1 MIGRKRKRLGDLLV
15 DAGVVTS
22 EQLGEALKK
31 QRELGLKLG
40 ETLIE
45 LKFTDENEIVEALHQ
60 QMGYPIAK
68 IREAKIAPEVI
79 SLLPETIVRKHNVV
93 PFEVDPD
100 NPNIL
105 RVAMAD
111 PMDIIAIDDLA
122 IVTNMQIEAMV
133 ATPSDVRFGIE
144 RYYGNEQVA
153 KMAETYSKERR
164 EQQNAREK
172 QEEANEEVDNAPIVL
187 LVNKIIEQAVNER
200 ASDIHIEALEDSVR
214 VRFRIDGVMQEMMRY
229 EKELLNAIV
238 ARIKIISGM
247 NISEKRAPQDGRM
260 TQRFDRV
267 EYDIRVSSLPTT
279 FGEKIVMRLA
289 SKSALTRDKSELGFP
304 EAEMRRFDHLV
315 HQPHGI
321 ILVTG
326 PTGSGKST
334 TLYTVLSELNE
345 GSVNIVT
352 VEDPVEA
359 DVDGINQVQV
369 NEKAGLT
376 FASALRSILR
386 QDPDI
391 IMIGEIRDG
400 ETAEIAVRASITGH
414 LVVSTLHT
422 NSTASS
428 VARLEDMGIE
438 SYLIADS
445 LVGIIAQRLVR
456 KLCDCKMPKEASAA
470 EKEMLG
476 VNPDEPFTIYEP
488 CGCKLCNGTGYYGRL
503 GIYEIMKI
511 TPSIKRLISR
521 HAEAEEIKKQ
531 AISEGMNTLKM
542 AAVNAVKDGV
552 TTIAEMV
559 KATYEAEEDDSRP
572 KAADTSASS
581 GISVSSGIEE
591 IELEQID

>member
-1 MIGRKRKRLGDLLV
+1 MLPESFIVNNEIVPVCFEKGDLLV
-15 DAGVVTS
+15 ACAFPVDPDIL
-22 EQLGEALKK
+22 EEAATISGMTIRPVLTPADQIQKMLSGMETITEEKK
-31 QRELGLKLG
+31 KAAETGKTAEKVESAPAVRLVN
-40 ETLIE
+40 TLIE
-45 LKFTDENEIVEALHQ
+45 SAYKRN
-60 QMGYPIAK
+60 
-68 IREAKIAPEVI
+68 
-79 SLLPETIVRKHNVV
+79 
-93 PFEVDPD
+93 
-100 NPNIL
+100 
-105 RVAMAD
+105 
-111 PMDIIAIDDLA
+111 
-122 IVTNMQIEAMV
+122 
-133 ATPSDVRFGIE
+133 
-144 RYYGNEQVA
+144 
-153 KMAETYSKERR
+153 
-164 EQQNAREK
+164 
-172 QEEANEEVDNAPIVL
+172 
-187 LVNKIIEQAVNER
+187 
-200 ASDIHIEALEDSVR
+200 ASDIHIEPGKEFLTI
-214 VRFRIDGVMQEMMRY
+214 RFRIDGDLCMYTKMEMSYHRPVVTRLKLMGEMDIAEKRLPQDGKYRY
-229 EKELLNAIV
+229 EKEEMATDLRISTLPSVYGEKVVLRLLGNDRDSSLIDV
-238 ARIKIISGM
+238 RRLGM
-247 NISEKRAPQDGRM
+247 DEKQEEIFGRM
-260 TQRFDRV
+260 LKAPF
-267 EYDIRVSSLPTT
+267 
-279 FGEKIVMRLA
+279 
-289 SKSALTRDKSELGFP
+289 
-304 EAEMRRFDHLV
+304 
-315 HQPHGI
+315 GI

-334 TLYTVLSELNE
+334 TLYTALSELNTE
-345 GSVNIVT
+345 DVNIIT

-359 DVDGINQVQV
+359 NIDGINQVQV
-369 NEKAGLT
+369 NNKANLT
-376 FASALRSILR
+376 FATALRSILR

-581 GISVSSGIEE
+581 GISVSSGVEE